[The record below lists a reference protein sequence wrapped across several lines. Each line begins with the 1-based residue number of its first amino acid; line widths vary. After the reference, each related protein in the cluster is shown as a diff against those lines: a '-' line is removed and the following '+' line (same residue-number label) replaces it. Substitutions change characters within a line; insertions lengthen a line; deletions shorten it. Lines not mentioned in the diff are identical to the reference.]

1 MDGWSR
7 ENVSRADEIR
17 LGLAALETRIAAACA
32 RSGRM
37 RSSVRLVAV
46 SKTFPA
52 ADVDHAIAAGMTDI
66 GENKVQ
72 ETRDKKPLVTGDA
85 RWHLIGHLQSNKA
98 KDAVRLFDV
107 IQTVDSIE
115 LAEKIARAAESAG
128 KRQDVLLQVNIG
140 RELQKSGAEPES
152 VPELTRRIA
161 GIPAIHLTGLMT
173 IPPVGEA
180 EAMRPYF
187 RELRTMRHDLALT
200 ELSMGMTDDFE
211 IAIEEG
217 ATIIRVG
224 RAIFGLRVHPERS
237 EGSPAAPR

>member
-1 MDGWSR
+1 M
-7 ENVSRADEIR
+7 SRADEIR
-17 LGLAALETRIAAACA
+17 SGIAALEARIAAACA
-32 RSGRM
+32 RAGRM
-37 RSSVRLVAV
+37 RADVRLVAV

-72 ETRDKKPLVTGDA
+72 ETRDKKPLLLGSA

-107 IQTVDSIE
+107 IQAVDSIE

-128 KRQDVLLQVNIG
+128 KRQEILLQVNIG

-152 VPELTRRIA
+152 VPELVRRIA
-161 GIPAIHLTGLMT
+161 AIPAIQLTGLMA
-173 IPPVGEA
+173 IPPAGEA

-187 RELRTMRHDLALT
+187 RELRAMRDDLGLT

-211 IAIEEG
+211 VAIEEG

-224 RAIFGLRVHPERS
+224 RAIFGVRVYP
-237 EGSPAAPR
+237 